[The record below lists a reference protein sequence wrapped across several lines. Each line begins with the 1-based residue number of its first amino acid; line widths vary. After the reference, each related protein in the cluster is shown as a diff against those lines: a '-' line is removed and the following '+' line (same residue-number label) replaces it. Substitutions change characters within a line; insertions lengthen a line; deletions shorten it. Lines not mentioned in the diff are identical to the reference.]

1 MSASPI
7 ANDDT
12 LTALNTGPIIIAIL
26 ANDTDPD
33 GDALNPDSITMT
45 AGNAFGTLEI
55 DYINGLLI
63 YTPDAGFIGTEV
75 FNYVM
80 TDINGDLSNEAT
92 VTLHVVD
99 VLPDPEPE
107 PDEKDD
113 LILIAPSENEL
124 AKLTLRKQGESL
136 EIVNDRDGGVLLSH
150 DASDINSLSILAADG
165 RAMQFTIDFAFG
177 GSFALPAGLSI
188 TGGTIGKEDSL
199 ILRATSGEDE
209 LLIEGAAA
217 SLNGLAIT
225 TQNIEH
231 LRAHTG
237 HGNDH
242 IAFNGAIGFA
252 SIFIEDSAGNDRY
265 DLATTSIEIASKS
278 REKFHRGNL
287 RIHDK
292 QGDDL
297 YVITATAGSYDLTDH
312 KGANEFNFSLADRAV
327 RFSALDIANQSI
339 GLGSLRLSTDMR
351 ITSIV
356 GGAFNDTL
364 TAGFSNCT
372 IDGQAGNDTLIAILG
387 KNILLGGEGND
398 ILLGGL
404 GDDALV
410 GGDGDDQLFG
420 SFGDDLLIGGMGS
433 DKLDGGI
440 GDDLLIGGNTSF
452 DSDLAALS
460 AMLAEWSS
468 QRPVQKRIAN
478 LKNGSGSPNRH
489 NAQFFLVPGQTVHD
503 DSASD
508 KLQGG
513 FGNDWAV
520 MGENVM
526 NSIEKVG

>member
-33 GDALNPDSITMT
+33 GDPLNPDSITMT

-209 LLIEGAAA
+209 LLIEGATA

-242 IAFNGAIGFA
+242 IAFTGAVGFA

-265 DLATTSIEIASKS
+265 DLATTSTEIASKS
-278 REKFHRGNL
+278 REKVKHGNL

-297 YVITATAGSYDLTDH
+297 YVVTATAGSYDIDDN
-312 KGANEFNFSLADRAV
+312 KGSNEINFSLADSAV
-327 RFSALDIANQSI
+327 RFSALDMSNQNI

-356 GGAFNDTL
+356 GSAFNDVL

-372 IDGQAGNDTLIAILG
+372 LDGQAGSDTLIAILG

-420 SFGDDLLIGGMGS
+420 SFGDDVLIGGLGS
-433 DKLDGGI
+433 DKLDGGF

-452 DSDLAALS
+452 DSDLAAIS

-468 QRPVQKRIAN
+468 QRPVHKRIAN

-489 NAQFFLVPGQTVHD
+489 NGQFFLVPGQTVHND
-503 DSASD
+503 GASD
-508 KLQGG
+508 KLMGG

-520 MGENVM
+520 MGENAM